1 MTANK
6 DSDSC
11 ARLWV
16 ALGNEPGV
24 SAWFSVWSLSRNWLG
39 YKNSAPHKKSG
50 AVTECNPK
58 QVNGSPA

>member
-1 MTANK
+1 MTADK
-6 DSDSC
+6 DSDSR

-39 YKNSAPHKKSG
+39 SKNPAPPKKSC
-50 AVTECNPK
+50 AVAECNPK